1 MHIEG
6 FLGTRADL
14 MVDIVM
20 VASAALPFLLYG
32 AIYFAKKGEYNLHK
46 WAQIILF
53 TVVTLL
59 VIGLEVDIRFGG
71 LNLVIEQG
79 RYYGTGVLT
88 TIFIIH
94 LIFAVSSALLWLW
107 LIIVSARRYPV
118 HFRFPHKKY
127 GILVFIDIVLTVI
140 TGWVLYAMVF
150 SA

>member
-1 MHIEG
+1 MQIEG

-14 MVDIVM
+14 IVDIVM
-20 VASAALPFLLYG
+20 VASAALPFLMYG
-32 AIYFAKKGEYNLHK
+32 AIRFAKKGEYDRHK

-53 TVVTLL
+53 TVVILL

-71 LNLVIEQG
+71 LDQVIEQSH
-79 RYYGTGVLT
+79 YYGTAVLT

-94 LIFAVSSALLWLW
+94 LIFAISSALLWLW

-127 GILVFIDIVLTVI
+127 GILVFIDIVLTTI
-140 TGWVLYAMVF
+140 TGWILYAMVF

>member
-1 MHIEG
+1 MQIEG

-14 MVDIVM
+14 IVDIVM
-20 VASAALPFLLYG
+20 VASAALPFLMYG
-32 AIYFAKKGEYNLHK
+32 AIRFAKKGEYDRHK

-53 TVVTLL
+53 TVVILL

-71 LNLVIEQG
+71 LDQVIEQSH
-79 RYYGTGVLT
+79 YYGTAVLT

-94 LIFAVSSALLWLW
+94 LIFAISSALLWLW

-127 GILVFIDIVLTVI
+127 GILVFIDIVLTTI
-140 TGWVLYAMVF
+140 TGWILYAMVF
-150 SA
+150 AA